1 MAGAEQSV
9 IVDVPRDVLFGV
21 IADYEKYPEFVK
33 DVGAARVIERGDGYT
48 IAEFTLNLIK
58 TVRYTIRLT
67 ETPPERVSWTLI
79 ESNLLKSNDGS
90 WTLEALP
97 GDRTRATYRLEVGIG
112 RFVPQMITNSLTGK
126 TLPATLKAYKER
138 AEGLARK

>member
-9 IVDVPRDVLFGV
+9 IVDVPPDVLFGV
-21 IADYEKYPEFVK
+21 IADYEKYPEFLN
-33 DVGAARVIERGDGYT
+33 DMAGARVIESGDGFT
-48 IAEFTLNLIK
+48 VAEFTLNLIK

-79 ESNLLKSNDGS
+79 ESNLLKVNNGG

-97 GDRTRATYRLEVGIG
+97 GDRTRATYRLEVTIG
-112 RFVPQMITNSLTGK
+112 RFVPKMISNRLTGK
-126 TLPATLKAYKER
+126 TLPATLKAFKER
-138 AEGLARK
+138 AEGLDR